1 MPRTTRLCTAEE
13 MVGIIK
19 KLFRIHITF
28 KQFNQTIMT
37 VRSGGHNSKWRKAM
51 TTKTD

>member
-19 KLFRIHITF
+19 KLFRIHVF

-37 VRSGGHNSKWRKAM
+37 VRSGG
-51 TTKTD
+51 T